1 MNKHNSNTSSNFKT
15 ANTIKKTE
23 LVDDPGARQF
33 LKDISIDINS
43 TNPSLIKAEIA
54 KRQLDKDSGI
64 TKKEANRAIE
74 ELKRNGVPK

>member
-54 KRQLDKDSGI
+54 KRQLDPDSGI
-64 TKKEANRAIE
+64 TKKEADRAIE